1 MADSMRWR
9 YGDTHPVVMA
19 VDSSTVIEIGDL
31 VHLNT
36 DDALPASSI
45 DDIGGAG
52 PANLAAAQEQ
62 LHDAFLGVAM
72 QRSRDGDT
80 TPIRIATRGVFE
92 LDAASATFEV
102 GDLVGA
108 DDNSGATAL
117 ENHKVIA
124 VPGEN
129 LALGR
134 VARRVTAAD
143 TRVFVEIVGT
153 ITHGGPQAAA

>member
-1 MADSMRWR
+1 
-9 YGDTHPVVMA
+9 MA
-19 VDSSTVIEIGDL
+19 VDATTVIEIGDL

-45 DDIGGAG
+45 NDIGGAG
-52 PANLAAAQEQ
+52 PADLATAQEI

-92 LDAASATFEV
+92 LDATSATFEI
-102 GDLVGA
+102 GDLLGA
-108 DDNSGATAL
+108 DDDSGATAL
-117 ENHKVIA
+117 EAQKVIA
-124 VPGEN
+124 VASEN
-129 LALGR
+129 LAIGR

-143 TRVFVEIVGT
+143 IRVFVEIVGT

>member
-1 MADSMRWR
+1 MADTMRWR

-19 VDSSTVIEIGDL
+19 VDAATVVEIGDL

-52 PANLAAAQEQ
+52 PADLATAQEI
-62 LHDAFLGVAM
+62 LHDAYLGVAM

-92 LDAASATFEV
+92 IDTASATFEV

-108 DDNSGATAL
+108 DDNSGGTAL
-117 ENHKVIA
+117 ENQTVIA
-124 VPGEN
+124 VATEN
-129 LALGR
+129 LAVGR
-134 VARRVTAAD
+134 VARSVAVAD